1 MNGIKTNLK
10 ISVPEEQTQVDSL
23 GKNLWFEFKI
33 KQNITPRSYHS
44 SIIYNSNLYVYGG
57 YDANKG
63 IMSELY
69 TINLSKESDS
79 EFKIVQTS
87 GTNPG
92 FKKKT
97 KLFYI

>member
-1 MNGIKTNLK
+1 MNGIKPNLK
-10 ISVPEEQTQVDSL
+10 ISVPEELPQADSH
-23 GKNLWFEFKI
+23 GKNFWFEFKI

-44 SIIYNSNLYVYGG
+44 SVIHNSNLYVYGG

-79 EFKIVQTS
+79 LFKNVQTN

-92 FKKKT
+92 T
-97 KLFYI
+97 